1 MFGKVREGV
10 YHLSSLLIHG
20 RYNSSKWEYEHQVVP
35 PQTSSTTF
43 RLSTAA
49 RGAKGFQMF
58 GVPPQMDAEPGVDTD
73 PIYIYE
79 RLDEPTRGMLEERM
93 AFAEGGAGA
102 VCTASGMAAISTALM
117 TTSSVGQRVIAHRTL
132 YGCTFSLLNHWLPR
146 FGIEVDFVD
155 LKSLDALESH
165 LDETVSAV
173 YFETPSNPILEI
185 VDIEAVSTMVH
196 KFNARRKDGGRTRV
210 IVDNTFATPFGQQPL
225 KLGADIV
232 VESLTKNVS
241 GFGTTMGG
249 AVIYKDNN
257 DLSEMVL
264 FRKDIGGIMP
274 SSSAWPILVYGLPTL
289 PMRLRQQQES
299 AQAIAE
305 FLEAHPKVERVI
317 YPGLKSF
324 AQREL
329 AVKQLRDPEDNFA
342 PGSLLY
348 FVLKGDPETSRASGE
363 RMINYVAENAYT
375 LTLAVSLGQI
385 RSLIEHPASMTHAPL
400 PASKQLEA
408 GIDPGGIRIS
418 VGNEAVGD
426 IVRDLQAA
434 LDFV

>member
-20 RYNSSKWEYEHQVVP
+20 RFNSPKWEYEHQVIP
-35 PQTSSTTF
+35 PQTASTTF
-43 RLSTAA
+43 RLSSAA

-58 GVPPQMDAEPGVDTD
+58 GVPPQMNAAPGADTD

-117 TTSSVGQRVIAHRTL
+117 TTAKVGKRVIAHRTM
-132 YGCTFSLLNHWLPR
+132 YGCSYSLLNHWLPR

-155 LKSLDALESH
+155 LKDLSALDNH

-185 VDIEAVSTMVH
+185 VDIEAIAKRVH
-196 KFNARRKDGGRTRV
+196 DFNAKRKDGERCRV

-225 KLGADIV
+225 KLGADLV

-241 GFGTTMGG
+241 GFGTGMGG
-249 AVIYKDNN
+249 SITYKDND
-257 DLSEMVL
+257 DLGDLVL
-264 FRKDIGGIMP
+264 FRKDIGGIMA
-274 SSSAWPILVYGLPTL
+274 SSAAWPILVYGLPTL
-289 PMRLRQQQES
+289 PMRLREQQVS

-317 YPGLKSF
+317 YPGLESF
-324 AQREL
+324 AQRDL
-329 AVKQLRDPEDNFA
+329 ALKQMRDPEGNFA

-348 FVLKGDPETSRASGE
+348 FVLKGDPEASRAAGE
-363 RMINYVAENAYT
+363 KLINYIADNAYT

-418 VGNEAVGD
+418 VGNEAVSD
-426 IVRDLQAA
+426 IVRDLETA
-434 LDFV
+434 LEQI